1 MKTAYYSFG
10 ASKVLA
16 ITTSSG
22 RTTIPKLSADL
33 STSPR
38 LVLLSCTVPVHV
50 RPGSVTGTA
59 TLSDPLM
66 PVEESWTVFVH
77 GFTDI
82 AAIEPAG
89 GSGGELIITA
99 LENE

>member
-16 ITTSSG
+16 ITTTTA

-33 STSPR
+33 ATSPL
-38 LVLLSCTVPVHV
+38 LVLLSCSVPVHV
-50 RPGSVTGTA
+50 RPGSVTVTA

-66 PVEESWTVFVH
+66 PPEESWPVFVH
-77 GFTDI
+77 GHTDI

-89 GSGGELIITA
+89 GTGGELIITA